1 MLRQQYLPLTH
12 MVRWRNN
19 RMLLHLFH
27 QFGRLVIAN
36 AQLALDVAGGT
47 FAVAGDDGDGLVI
60 EAVIEAVGAQAEEAV
75 DFIR

>member
-1 MLRQQYLPLTH
+1 MLRQQYLLLTH

-27 QFGRLVIAN
+27 QFGGLVIAD
-36 AQLALDVAGGT
+36 AKLALDVAGGA
-47 FAVAGDDGDGLVI
+47 FAITRYDGDGLVI